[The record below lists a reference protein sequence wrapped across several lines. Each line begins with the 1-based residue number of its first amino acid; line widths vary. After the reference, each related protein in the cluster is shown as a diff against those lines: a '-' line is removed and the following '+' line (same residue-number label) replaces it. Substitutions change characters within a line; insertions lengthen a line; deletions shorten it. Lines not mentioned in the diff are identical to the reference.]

1 MLILYFFSRREL
13 KLEYLY
19 VSNGVVFY
27 LKVRTEGKITI
38 EKVGKLLSRVVF
50 AFYLLFLTRGNAQQ
64 NNARN
69 MLCKKMGCRFFPAS
83 IEF

>member
-19 VSNGVVFY
+19 ASNGVVFY

-38 EKVGKLLSRVVF
+38 EKAGKLLSRVVF
-50 AFYLLFLTRGNAQQ
+50 TFYLLFLTRGYAQQ